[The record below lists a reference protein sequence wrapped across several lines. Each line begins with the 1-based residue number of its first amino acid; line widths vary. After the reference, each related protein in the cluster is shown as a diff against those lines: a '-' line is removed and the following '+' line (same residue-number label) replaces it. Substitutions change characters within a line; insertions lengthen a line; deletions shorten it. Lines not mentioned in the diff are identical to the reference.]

1 MSKKSE
7 EYTIKPE
14 NKEAKINTS
23 DWPLLL
29 KNFDKLLVRSYK
41 YTPINAGSSPTQR
54 PLEEHLKYG
63 VINLD
68 KPANPSSHE
77 IVAWI
82 KKILKVEKTGHSG
95 TLDPKVTGCLIV
107 CLNRATRLVKAQQ
120 SAGKEYVGIVKF
132 HNPIENKA
140 QVEDC
145 LKRLQGACFQRP
157 PLISSVKRELRVRT
171 IYDYK
176 LIEFDKEKNMAI
188 FWISCEAG
196 TYVRTMCV
204 HMGLLAKTGGHM
216 QELRR
221 VRSGILKEDE
231 SMVTMHDVLD
241 AQYIYEQTKKE
252 DYLRRVVRP
261 LEILLT
267 NYPKIV
273 IKDSAVNAICYGAK
287 LTVPGVLRFE
297 ANIENGKEIVLITT
311 KGEAVAIAVAE
322 MTSSVL
328 ASCDHGVVCKTK
340 RVIMDRETYP
350 RKWGLGPYAL
360 KKKKLIKEGKLD
372 KYGKINDK
380 TPDDYKKIFGNDNKK
395 EEKVEKEEKKDK
407 KEEKNDKKEKKDEKK
422 DEKKEKKVEKKEKSD
437 SSDSESKDI
446 KALGKKTKKTEKS
459 ESSDSDDSDDSNDNK
474 KPSKPKKKEV
484 KKDESES
491 DSSDSDEIKPKSK
504 VKPTKKEDSSSSD
517 EDEVKPK
524 TKVKPKKKDDSSDE
538 DDD

>member
-1 MSKKSE
+1 MSKKQVE
-7 EYTIKPE
+7 DYTIKPE
-14 NKEAKINTS
+14 NKEAKIDTS

-82 KKILKVEKTGHSG
+82 KKILEVEKTGHSG

-132 HNPIENKA
+132 HNPIEDKS

-157 PLISSVKRELRVRT
+157 PLISSVKRELRIRT

-241 AQYIYEQTKKE
+241 AQYVYKQTKKE

-267 NYPKIV
+267 NYPRIV

-311 KGEAVAIAVAE
+311 KGEAVAIAIAE

-328 ASCDHGVVCKTK
+328 ASCDHGIVCKTK

-360 KKKKLIKEGKLD
+360 QKKKLIKEGKLD
-372 KYGKINDK
+372 KYGKVNEN
-380 TPDDYKKIFGNDNKK
+380 TPDEYKKIFGNEKK
-395 EEKVEKEEKKDK
+395 EEKKQEKKEEKKEVK
-407 KEEKNDKKEKKDEKK
+407 KEETKKEVKKEQEKK
-422 DEKKEKKVEKKEKSD
+422 KEE
-437 SSDSESKDI
+437 SSS
-446 KALGKKTKKTEKS
+446 
-459 ESSDSDDSDDSNDNK
+459 SSDSDE
-474 KPSKPKKKEV
+474 KPKKKEKEKDIELLGKKKKKEESDDSDSDSDNDKKIKKEKKEIKQKPKEV
-484 KKDESES
+484 KKAKKSDS
-491 DSSDSDEIKPKSK
+491 DSSDSDSDSEDQ
-504 VKPTKKEDSSSSD
+504 VVRAKKIQ
-517 EDEVKPK
+517 
-524 TKVKPKKKDDSSDE
+524 PKKKESSD
-538 DDD
+538 DDDDDE

>member
-1 MSKKSE
+1 MSKKPAE
-7 EYTIKPE
+7 DYTIKPE
-14 NKEAKINTS
+14 NKEAKIDTS

-82 KKILKVEKTGHSG
+82 KKILEVEKTGHSG

-132 HNPIENKA
+132 HNPIEDKS

-241 AQYIYEQTKKE
+241 AQYVYKQTKKE

-267 NYPKIV
+267 NYPRIV

-311 KGEAVAIAVAE
+311 KGEAVAIAIAE

-328 ASCDHGVVCKTK
+328 ASCDHGIVCKTK

-360 KKKKLIKEGKLD
+360 KKKALIKEGKLD
-372 KYGKINDK
+372 KYGKINEN
-380 TPDDYKKIFGNDNKK
+380 TPEEYKKIFGNDKKEVKEEKK
-395 EEKVEKEEKKDK
+395 EEKKETKKEEKKK
-407 KEEKNDKKEKKDEKK
+407 KEE
-422 DEKKEKKVEKKEKSD
+422 SSS
-437 SSDSESKDI
+437 SSDSDEKPKEKPKEKLKEKPKEKEI
-446 KALGKKTKKTEKS
+446 EFLGKKTKKEES
-459 ESSDSDDSDDSNDNK
+459 SSSDSDSDEVKGK
-474 KPSKPKKKEV
+474 KAIKQKEV
-484 KKDESES
+484 KKTKKSDS
-491 DSSDSDEIKPKSK
+491 DSSDSDEDEIKPK
-504 VKPTKKEDSSSSD
+504 
-517 EDEVKPK
+517 K
-524 TKVKPKKKDDSSDE
+524 TKPKKVEESSD
-538 DDD
+538 DDE

>member
-1 MSKKSE
+1 MSKKPAE
-7 EYTIKPE
+7 DYTIKPE
-14 NKEAKINTS
+14 NKEAKIDTS

-82 KKILKVEKTGHSG
+82 KKILEVEKTGHSG

-120 SAGKEYVGIVKF
+120 SAGKESVGIVKF
-132 HNPIENKA
+132 HNPIEDKS

-176 LIEFDKEKNMAI
+176 LIEFDKEKNMSI
-188 FWISCEAG
+188 FLISCEAG

-241 AQYIYEQTKKE
+241 AQYVYKQTKKE

-267 NYPKIV
+267 NYPRIV

-311 KGEAVAIAVAE
+311 KGEAVAIAIAE

-328 ASCDHGVVCKTK
+328 ASCDHGIVCKTK

-360 KKKKLIKEGKLD
+360 KKKALIKEGKLD
-372 KYGKINDK
+372 KYGKINEN
-380 TPDDYKKIFGNDNKK
+380 TPEEYKKIFGNDKKEVKEEKK
-395 EEKVEKEEKKDK
+395 EEKKETKKEEKKK
-407 KEEKNDKKEKKDEKK
+407 KEE
-422 DEKKEKKVEKKEKSD
+422 SSS
-437 SSDSESKDI
+437 SSDSDEKPKEKPKEKLKEKPKEKEI
-446 KALGKKTKKTEKS
+446 EFLGKKTKKEES
-459 ESSDSDDSDDSNDNK
+459 SSSDSDSDEVKGK
-474 KPSKPKKKEV
+474 KVIKQKEV
-484 KKDESES
+484 KKTKKSDS
-491 DSSDSDEIKPKSK
+491 DSSDSDEDEIKPK
-504 VKPTKKEDSSSSD
+504 
-517 EDEVKPK
+517 K
-524 TKVKPKKKDDSSDE
+524 TKPKKVEESSD
-538 DDD
+538 DDE

>member
-1 MSKKSE
+1 MSKKQVE
-7 EYTIKPE
+7 DYTIKPE
-14 NKEAKINTS
+14 NKEAKIDTS

-82 KKILKVEKTGHSG
+82 KKILEVEKTGHSG

-132 HNPIENKA
+132 HNPIEDKS

-157 PLISSVKRELRVRT
+157 PLISSVKREFRIRT

-241 AQYIYEQTKKE
+241 AQYVYKQTKKE

-267 NYPKIV
+267 NYPRIV

-311 KGEAVAIAVAE
+311 KGEAVAIAIAE

-328 ASCDHGVVCKTK
+328 ASCDHGIVCKTK

-360 KKKKLIKEGKLD
+360 QKKKLIKEGKLD
-372 KYGKINDK
+372 KYGKVNEN
-380 TPDDYKKIFGNDNKK
+380 TPDEYKKIFGNEKK
-395 EEKVEKEEKKDK
+395 EEKKEETK
-407 KEEKNDKKEKKDEKK
+407 KEETKKEVKKEETKKEVKKEQEKK
-422 DEKKEKKVEKKEKSD
+422 KEE
-437 SSDSESKDI
+437 SSS
-446 KALGKKTKKTEKS
+446 
-459 ESSDSDDSDDSNDNK
+459 SSDSDE
-474 KPSKPKKKEV
+474 KPKKKEKEKDIELLGKKKKKEESDDSDSDSDNDKKIKKEKKEIKQKPKEV
-484 KKDESES
+484 KKAKKSDS
-491 DSSDSDEIKPKSK
+491 DSSDSDSDSEDQ
-504 VKPTKKEDSSSSD
+504 VVRAKKIQ
-517 EDEVKPK
+517 
-524 TKVKPKKKDDSSDE
+524 PKKKESSD
-538 DDD
+538 DDDDE

>member
-1 MSKKSE
+1 MSKKTEDYS
-7 EYTIKPE
+7 IKPE
-14 NKEAKINTS
+14 NKEAKIDTS
-23 DWPLLL
+23 NWPLLL

-132 HNPIENKA
+132 HNPIESKS

-171 IYDYK
+171 IYEYK

-267 NYPKIV
+267 NYPRIV

-328 ASCDHGVVCKTK
+328 ASCDHGAVCKTK

-360 KKKKLIKEGKLD
+360 QKKKLIKEGKLD
-372 KYGKINDK
+372 KYGKVNDK
-380 TPDDYKKIFGNDNKK
+380 TPDEYKKIFGNENKKENKK
-395 EEKVEKEEKKDK
+395 EEKVEKKEIKKEVKKKEESSSSSESSSEENKKELLGK
-407 KEEKNDKKEKKDEKK
+407 KTMKEEKNESD
-422 DEKKEKKVEKKEKSD
+422 D
-437 SSDSESKDI
+437 SSDSE
-446 KALGKKTKKTEKS
+446 EKV
-459 ESSDSDDSDDSNDNK
+459 
-474 KPSKPKKKEV
+474 KPKKGGVTKKE
-484 KKDESES
+484 KDESDS
-491 DSSDSDEIKPKSK
+491 DSSDSDENVKPKMKEVTKKEKDESDSDSDSDSSDSDK
-504 VKPTKKEDSSSSD
+504 VKPTKKQKIEDSSD
-517 EDEVKPK
+517 EDE
-524 TKVKPKKKDDSSDE
+524 DD
-538 DDD
+538 

>member
-1 MSKKSE
+1 MPKKQE
-7 EYTIKPE
+7 EDFTIKPE
-14 NKEAKINTS
+14 NKEAKIDTS

-82 KKILKVEKTGHSG
+82 KKILEVEKTGHSG

-132 HNPIENKA
+132 HNPIPDKSV
-140 QVEDC
+140 VEDC

-241 AQYIYEQTKKE
+241 AQYVYKQTKKE

-267 NYPKIV
+267 NYPRIV

-311 KGEAVAIAVAE
+311 KGEAIAIAIAE

-328 ASCDHGVVCKTK
+328 ASCDHGIVCKTK

-360 KKKKLIKEGKLD
+360 QKKKLIKEGKLD

-380 TPDDYKKIFGNDNKK
+380 TPDEYKKIFGNDKKEKKEEEKKQEKK
-395 EEKVEKEEKKDK
+395 EEKKEIKKEDK
-407 KEEKNDKKEKKDEKK
+407 KEEKKKKEESSSSSSESEVKAAKKEKVKEKEVELLGK
-422 DEKKEKKVEKKEKSD
+422 KKKKEE
-437 SSDSESKDI
+437 SSDSESD
-446 KALGKKTKKTEKS
+446 
-459 ESSDSDDSDDSNDNK
+459 SDSDSSDDKNK
-474 KPSKPKKKEV
+474 KEIKNKPKEAKKE
-484 KKDESES
+484 KEKSDS
-491 DSSDSDEIKPKSK
+491 DSSDSD
-504 VKPTKKEDSSSSD
+504 SD
-517 EDEVKPK
+517 EQV
-524 TKVKPKKKDDSSDE
+524 VKPKKSKPKKEERSDN
-538 DDD
+538 DDDDDDI

>member
-7 EYTIKPE
+7 DYNIKPE
-14 NKEAKINTS
+14 NKEAKIDTS
-23 DWPLLL
+23 NWPLLL

-140 QVEDC
+140 VIEDC

-221 VRSGILKEDE
+221 VRSGILREDA

-241 AQYIYEQTKKE
+241 AQYVYEQTKKE

-267 NYPKIV
+267 NYPRIV

-297 ANIENGKEIVLITT
+297 NNIENGKEIVIITT
-311 KGEAVAIAVAE
+311 KGEAVAIAIAE

-360 KKKKLIKEGKLD
+360 QKKKLIKEGKLD
-372 KYGKINDK
+372 KYGKVNDK
-380 TPDDYKKIFGNDNKK
+380 TPEDYKKIFGNDNKK
-395 EEKVEKEEKKDK
+395 EEKK
-407 KEEKNDKKEKKDEKK
+407 
-422 DEKKEKKVEKKEKSD
+422 EKKEKKKEESS
-437 SSDSESKDI
+437 SSDSEKEEKPKKEKKEGKEKEEKGKDKKAKSKE
-446 KALGKKTKKTEKS
+446 KELLGKKKKKE
-459 ESSDSDDSDDSNDNK
+459 DSDDSDSDSEEV
-474 KPSKPKKKEV
+474 KPKKKEV
-484 KKDESES
+484 KKKEQSDSDS
-491 DSSDSDEIKPKSK
+491 DSSD
-504 VKPTKKEDSSSSD
+504 
-517 EDEVKPK
+517 DEVKPK
-524 TKVKPKKKDDSSDE
+524 KAYNKKKEKDSSSE

>member
-1 MSKKSE
+1 MSKKQVE
-7 EYTIKPE
+7 DYTIKPE
-14 NKEAKINTS
+14 NKEAKIDTS

-82 KKILKVEKTGHSG
+82 KKILEVEKTGHSG

-132 HNPIENKA
+132 HNPIEDKS

-157 PLISSVKRELRVRT
+157 PLISSVKRELRIRT

-241 AQYIYEQTKKE
+241 AQYVYKQTKKE

-267 NYPKIV
+267 NYPRIV

-311 KGEAVAIAVAE
+311 KGEAVAIAIAE

-328 ASCDHGVVCKTK
+328 ASCDHGIVCKTK

-360 KKKKLIKEGKLD
+360 QKKKLIKEGKLD
-372 KYGKINDK
+372 KYGKVNEN
-380 TPDDYKKIFGNDNKK
+380 TPDEYKKIFGNEKK
-395 EEKVEKEEKKDK
+395 EEKKEETK
-407 KEEKNDKKEKKDEKK
+407 KEETKKEVKKEETKKEVKKEQEKK
-422 DEKKEKKVEKKEKSD
+422 KEE
-437 SSDSESKDI
+437 SSS
-446 KALGKKTKKTEKS
+446 
-459 ESSDSDDSDDSNDNK
+459 SSDSDE
-474 KPSKPKKKEV
+474 KPKKKEKEKDIELLGKKKKKEESDDSDSDSDNDKKIKKEKKEIKQKPKEV
-484 KKDESES
+484 KKAKKSDS
-491 DSSDSDEIKPKSK
+491 DSSDSDSDSEDQ
-504 VKPTKKEDSSSSD
+504 VVRAKKMQ
-517 EDEVKPK
+517 
-524 TKVKPKKKDDSSDE
+524 PKKKESSD
-538 DDD
+538 DDE

>member
-1 MSKKSE
+1 MPKKQE
-7 EYTIKPE
+7 EDFTIKPE
-14 NKEAKINTS
+14 NKEAKIDTS

-41 YTPINAGSSPTQR
+41 YTPINAGSSPTHR

-82 KKILKVEKTGHSG
+82 KKILEVEKTGHSG

-132 HNPIENKA
+132 HNPIEDKSV
-140 QVEDC
+140 VEDC

-241 AQYIYEQTKKE
+241 AQYVYKQTKKE

-267 NYPKIV
+267 NYPRIV

-311 KGEAVAIAVAE
+311 KGEAIAIAIAE

-328 ASCDHGVVCKTK
+328 ASCDHGIVCKTK

-360 KKKKLIKEGKLD
+360 QKKKLIKEGKLD

-380 TPDDYKKIFGNDNKK
+380 TPDEYKKIFGNDKKEKKEEEKKEKKK
-395 EEKVEKEEKKDK
+395 EEKKEIKKEDK
-407 KEEKNDKKEKKDEKK
+407 KEEKKKKEESSSSSSESEVKAAKKEKVKEKEVELLGK
-422 DEKKEKKVEKKEKSD
+422 KKKKEE
-437 SSDSESKDI
+437 SSDSESD
-446 KALGKKTKKTEKS
+446 
-459 ESSDSDDSDDSNDNK
+459 SDSDSSDDKNK
-474 KPSKPKKKEV
+474 KEIKNNPKEAKKE
-484 KKDESES
+484 KEKSDS
-491 DSSDSDEIKPKSK
+491 DSSDSD
-504 VKPTKKEDSSSSD
+504 SD
-517 EDEVKPK
+517 EQV
-524 TKVKPKKKDDSSDE
+524 VKPKKSKPKKEERSDN
-538 DDD
+538 DDDDDDI

>member
-7 EYTIKPE
+7 DYNIKPE
-14 NKEAKINTS
+14 NKEAKIDTS
-23 DWPLLL
+23 NWPLLL

-41 YTPINAGSSPTQR
+41 YTPINAGNSPTQR

-132 HNPIENKA
+132 HNPIENKS
-140 QVEDC
+140 VIEDC
-145 LKRLQGACFQRP
+145 LKKLQGACFQRP

-221 VRSGILKEDE
+221 VRSGILREDA

-241 AQYIYEQTKKE
+241 AQYVYEQTKKE

-267 NYPKIV
+267 NYPRIV
-273 IKDSAVNAICYGAK
+273 IKDSAVNALCYGAK

-297 ANIENGKEIVLITT
+297 NNIENGKEIVIITT

-360 KKKKLIKEGKLD
+360 QKKKLIKEGKLD
-372 KYGKINDK
+372 KYGKVNDK
-380 TPDDYKKIFGNDNKK
+380 TPEDYKKIFGNDNKK
-395 EEKVEKEEKKDK
+395 D
-407 KEEKNDKKEKKDEKK
+407 KKDEK
-422 DEKKEKKVEKKEKSD
+422 EEKVEKKEKKKEESSS
-437 SSDSESKDI
+437 SSDSEKEEKPKKEKKEGKEKGEKGRDKKTKSNEKEL
-446 KALGKKTKKTEKS
+446 LGKKKKKE
-459 ESSDSDDSDDSNDNK
+459 DSNDSDNE
-474 KPSKPKKKEV
+474 SGSDSEEVKPKKKEV
-484 KKDESES
+484 KKKEKSDSDS
-491 DSSDSDEIKPKSK
+491 DSSNE
-504 VKPTKKEDSSSSD
+504 
-517 EDEVKPK
+517 EVKPK
-524 TKVKPKKKDDSSDE
+524 KSSNKKKEKDSSS
-538 DDD
+538 DDDD

>member
-1 MSKKSE
+1 MSKSKKSE
-7 EYTIKPE
+7 DYSIKPE
-14 NKEAKINTS
+14 NKEAKIDTS
-23 DWPLLL
+23 NWPLLL
-29 KNFDKLLVRSYK
+29 KNFDKLLVRAYR

-132 HNPIENKA
+132 HNPIESKS

-267 NYPKIV
+267 NYPRIV

-297 ANIENGKEIVLITT
+297 ANIENGKEIVIITT
-311 KGEAVAIAVAE
+311 KGEAVAIAIAE

-350 RKWGLGPYAL
+350 KKWGLGPYAL

-380 TPDDYKKIFGNDNKK
+380 TPEDYKKIFGNENKK
-395 EEKVEKEEKKDK
+395 
-407 KEEKNDKKEKKDEKK
+407 
-422 DEKKEKKVEKKEKSD
+422 
-437 SSDSESKDI
+437 
-446 KALGKKTKKTEKS
+446 
-459 ESSDSDDSDDSNDNK
+459 
-474 KPSKPKKKEV
+474 
-484 KKDESES
+484 
-491 DSSDSDEIKPKSK
+491 
-504 VKPTKKEDSSSSD
+504 
-517 EDEVKPK
+517 
-524 TKVKPKKKDDSSDE
+524 
-538 DDD
+538 

>member
-1 MSKKSE
+1 MSKKQEDYS
-7 EYTIKPE
+7 IKPE
-14 NKEAKINTS
+14 NKEAKIDTS

-132 HNPIENKA
+132 HNPIESKA

-241 AQYIYEQTKKE
+241 AQYVYEQTKKE

-267 NYPKIV
+267 NYPRIV

-311 KGEAVAIAVAE
+311 KGEAVAIAIAE

-360 KKKKLIKEGKLD
+360 QKKKLIKEGKLD
-372 KYGKINDK
+372 KYGKVNDK
-380 TPDDYKKIFGNDNKK
+380 TPDEYKKIFGNENKGKSEDKKENKK
-395 EEKVEKEEKKDK
+395 EEKKEEKK
-407 KEEKNDKKEKKDEKK
+407 KE
-422 DEKKEKKVEKKEKSD
+422 
-437 SSDSESKDI
+437 
-446 KALGKKTKKTEKS
+446 
-459 ESSDSDDSDDSNDNK
+459 
-474 KPSKPKKKEV
+474 KKEV
-484 KKDESES
+484 KKDEESSSESSSEKKEKVVKKELLGKKKKKDEKSSDESDSDSDDGEKKEKEKEKEKPKKIEKKKEKSESES
-491 DSSDSDEIKPKSK
+491 DSSDSDNI
-504 VKPTKKEDSSSSD
+504 
-517 EDEVKPK
+517 
-524 TKVKPKKKDDSSDE
+524 KPKKKIQAKKEEDSSDE
-538 DDD
+538 D

>member
-1 MSKKSE
+1 MSKKQVE
-7 EYTIKPE
+7 DYTIKPE
-14 NKEAKINTS
+14 NKEAKIDTS

-82 KKILKVEKTGHSG
+82 KKILEVEKTGHSG

-132 HNPIENKA
+132 HNPIEDKS

-157 PLISSVKRELRVRT
+157 PLISSVKRELRIRT

-241 AQYIYEQTKKE
+241 AQYVYKQTKKE

-267 NYPKIV
+267 NYPRIV

-311 KGEAVAIAVAE
+311 KGEAVAIAIAE

-328 ASCDHGVVCKTK
+328 ASCDHGIVCKTK

-360 KKKKLIKEGKLD
+360 QKKKLIKEGKLD
-372 KYGKINDK
+372 KYGKVNEN
-380 TPDDYKKIFGNDNKK
+380 TPDEYKKIFGNEKK
-395 EEKVEKEEKKDK
+395 EEKKEETK
-407 KEEKNDKKEKKDEKK
+407 KEETKKEVKKEETKKEVKKEQEKK
-422 DEKKEKKVEKKEKSD
+422 KEE
-437 SSDSESKDI
+437 SSS
-446 KALGKKTKKTEKS
+446 
-459 ESSDSDDSDDSNDNK
+459 SSDSDE
-474 KPSKPKKKEV
+474 KPKKKEKEKDIELLGKKKKKEESDDSDSDSDNDKKIKKEKKEIKQKPKEV
-484 KKDESES
+484 KKAKKSDS
-491 DSSDSDEIKPKSK
+491 DSSDSDSEDQ
-504 VKPTKKEDSSSSD
+504 VVRAKKIQ
-517 EDEVKPK
+517 
-524 TKVKPKKKDDSSDE
+524 PKKKESSD
-538 DDD
+538 DDDDE